1 MSHGDRLASLLA
13 SINSRLAAVS
23 ARIAELQVASFGAPH
38 CPQDG
43 GLDSVP
49 APVSDP

>member
-13 SINSRLAAVS
+13 LTNSRLAAVS
-23 ARIAELQVASFGAPH
+23 ARIAELQVASFGAP
-38 CPQDG
+38 QDG

-49 APVSDP
+49 APASGPWIQ